1 LWYVSAGVLYRP
13 NNASIQKWEN
23 SKREERGDAQT
34 GVQDKALESAAE
46 TLPAGLGRQDTHHQ
60 VLQHF
65 VIFSH
70 AA

>member
-1 LWYVSAGVLYRP
+1 MMSQQRIYPKMGTRKRDAGEGGR
-13 NNASIQKWEN
+13 
-23 SKREERGDAQT
+23 T
-34 GVQDKALESAAE
+34 GVQRKALEAAAE
-46 TLPAGLGRQDTHHQ
+46 TLPIGFGRQNTHHQ